1 MIWPSSSASLLSLHD
16 HPAQQRYILNPF
28 PAPFPAWW
36 EELVVHGR
44 RTTKYS
50 RVIHSMR
57 STWFGVVFELKKR
70 AKQSRMACFQLP
82 WAQSPGIPWGAAPM
96 RWKFHLILVSARQ
109 PRPKVETSISKARNL
124 ELSKAI
130 KITTCTDAPS
140 GLFKQEADGKFSWS
154 CDQDQSGAALRFA
167 SPTAALMQ
175 VGLFVGCVACSS
187 DL

>member
-124 ELSKAI
+124 ELSK
-130 KITTCTDAPS
+130 PS
-140 GLFKQEADGKFSWS
+140 KSPRVLM
-154 CDQDQSGAALRFA
+154 LRPDYSSRKLMEN
-167 SPTAALMQ
+167 SPGPVTKTSQGRLC
-175 VGLFVGCVACSS
+175 GSLPPRRH
-187 DL
+187 